1 MISNMRSWRA
11 ASVAAILVM
20 LVSMFGASPASAG
33 TESLIGQNGPAAA
46 DRKPPTK
53 PTNLRVTSLTPYR
66 VTLAWDP
73 SRDNSGT
80 FSYRLFVSWGSTYTV
95 PQTQTT
101 FTVLALAPNN
111 TYSFYV
117 YAVDGSGN
125 VSQRSNT
132 VTVTTPPDTIAPT
145 APVVSL
151 VGVNPTEMSLQWTAS
166 TDDSLH
172 IRYEVIVN
180 GSPSGV
186 QTLNGLAAVLHGL
199 TPETTY
205 EIAVQARDE
214 YGGNLAP
221 LSNILTV
228 TTPAVSAT
236 DTEPPSAPGCCWG
249 GDVGG
254 LELNIFWGHSF
265 DNQTP
270 QASIVYEIYLNGAFD
285 HATTGTR
292 AVLYTTQTGDNT
304 ITMIAVDGAGNR
316 SAPVTVTF
324 FVQ

>member
-1 MISNMRSWRA
+1 MNKNIPFWRA
-11 ASVAAILVM
+11 VRIAAILAV
-20 LVSMFGASPASAG
+20 LVSLFGTSSASAV
-33 TESLIGQNGPAAA
+33 AAR

-53 PTNLRVTSLTPYR
+53 PANLRAMSLTSYN

-73 SRDNSGT
+73 STDNSGT
-80 FSYRLFVSWGSTYTV
+80 FTYRLFVSWGSTTTL

-101 FTVLALAPNN
+101 YRVLGLVPNN

-125 VSQRSNT
+125 ISQRSNT
-132 VTVTTPPDTIAPT
+132 VTVTTPPDTTPPT

-151 VGVNPTEMSLQWTAS
+151 VAVNPTEVSLQWTAS
-166 TDDSLH
+166 TDDGLH
-172 IRYEVIVN
+172 IRYQVFVN
-180 GSPSGV
+180 GNPSGV
-186 QTLNGLAAVLHGL
+186 ETLNGLAAFVHGL
-199 TPETTY
+199 TPQTSYQIT
-205 EIAVQARDE
+205 VQASDF

-221 LSNILTV
+221 PSNVLTV

-236 DTEPPSAPGCCWG
+236 DTEPPSSPGCCWG

-254 LELNIFWGHSF
+254 LELNVSWAQSF

-270 QASIVYEIYLNGAFD
+270 QASIAYEIYLNGVLD
-285 HATTGTR
+285 HTTSGDR
-292 AVLYTTQTGDNT
+292 AVVYVTQTGDNT
-304 ITMIAVDGAGNR
+304 ITLIAVDGAGNR
-316 SAPVTVTF
+316 SEPSSMTF

>member
-1 MISNMRSWRA
+1 MIKNVSFWRTA
-11 ASVAAILVM
+11 RLAAAILAVLAA
-20 LVSMFGASPASAG
+20 LVSFFGASPA
-33 TESLIGQNGPAAA
+33 LAAR
-46 DRKPPTK
+46 DRKPPTR
-53 PTNLRVTSLTPYR
+53 PTNLRATSLTPHR

-73 SRDNSGT
+73 STDDSGSFT
-80 FSYRLFVSWGSTYTV
+80 YRVWASWGSTTTL

-101 FTVLALAPNN
+101 YSVGLVPNN

-132 VTVTTPPDTIAPT
+132 LTVTTPPDTTPPT

-151 VGVNPTEMSLQWTAS
+151 VGVNPTEISLQWTAS
-166 TDDSLH
+166 TDDGLH
-172 IRYEVIVN
+172 IRYQVFVN

-186 QTLNGLAAVLHGL
+186 ETLNGLAAVLHGL

-205 EIAVQARDE
+205 QITVQASDL
-214 YGGNLAP
+214 YGGNMAP
-221 LSNILTV
+221 PSNTLTV
-228 TTPAVSAT
+228 TTSAVSAT
-236 DTEPPSAPGCCWG
+236 DTQPPSAPGCCWG

-265 DNQTP
+265 DNQTA
-270 QASIVYEIYLNGAFD
+270 QASIAYEVYLNGVLD
-285 HATTGTR
+285 HTTTGDR
-292 AVLYTTQTGDNT
+292 AVVYVTETGDNT
-304 ITMIAVDGAGNR
+304 ITLIAVDRAGNR
-316 SAPVTVTF
+316 SAPASATF